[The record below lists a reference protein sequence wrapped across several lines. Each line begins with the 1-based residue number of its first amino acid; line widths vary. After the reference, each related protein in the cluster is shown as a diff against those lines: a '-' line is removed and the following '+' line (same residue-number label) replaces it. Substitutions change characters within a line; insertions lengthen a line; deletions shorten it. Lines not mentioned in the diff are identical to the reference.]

1 MQERAKRGII
11 VIIIENQ
18 LMNVEFFVYSKHSL
32 KGNGDSMH
40 VKELSVARGIEKA
53 ELVLKNANIINVF
66 TEEIEQGDVAI
77 CNGRI
82 VGIGQYEGEKELD
95 CTGQYVA
102 PGFIDGHIHLES
114 SMLKPVE
121 FVKSV
126 LPHGTT
132 AVITDPHEIANVSG
146 MEGIEYM
153 LEASEGLPLD
163 IYFVLPSCV
172 PATAYDENGSMLLA
186 KDIEHLY
193 KNAKVV
199 GLAEVMDFYE
209 TIRGASDIL
218 KKIEDAKAAGKVV
231 DGHAPGIHDKD
242 ICAYVAAGVQSD
254 HECISFEEAK
264 EKLRMGQWIMIR
276 EGTAARNLDALMGMF
291 TPPYH
296 QRAMLVTDDKH
307 PYDILR
313 LGHIDDIVRQAIRKG
328 ADPCIAI
335 KMGSF
340 NAAAYFGLKDY
351 GAVAPGYHA
360 DLIILSDLKE
370 VRVQKVIKGGKLIL
384 DEQGTAPIREPEIRK
399 ELLDKVYHSFH
410 CNEIVPEDFLVHYEA
425 EEDEPEQ
432 FRVIKMIEGEITTEE
447 VFAPL
452 HNGKAEVNL
461 EEDIIKLAVIER
473 HHNTNHVGLGFVTG
487 YGLRQGAIASSVS
500 HDSHNI
506 IAIGSND
513 EDIAT
518 AANCIR
524 DMQGGWAIA
533 LNGKVI
539 GSLPLSIA
547 GLMSNLDASSLAHN
561 IEEMQALARSM
572 GVKDGIDP
580 FMNMAFVSLPV
591 IPKLRLT
598 TTGLFDVTK
607 QKMVSLVVGR
617 E

>member
-1 MQERAKRGII
+1 
-11 VIIIENQ
+11 
-18 LMNVEFFVYSKHSL
+18 
-32 KGNGDSMH
+32 MH
-40 VKELSVARGIEKA
+40 VKELAVARGVEKA

-66 TEEIEQGDVAI
+66 TEMIEQGDIAI
-77 CNGRI
+77 CNGRV
-82 VGIGQYEGEKELD
+82 VGIGQYEGEEELD
-95 CTGQYVA
+95 CSGKYVA

-114 SMLKPVE
+114 SMLRPVE
-121 FVKSV
+121 FVKAV

-153 LEASEGLPLD
+153 MEASEGLPLD
-163 IYFVLPSCV
+163 VYFVLPSCV
-172 PATAYDENGSMLLA
+172 PATAFDENGAMLLA
-186 KDIEHLY
+186 KDIEPLY
-193 KNAKVV
+193 KNRKVV

-218 KKIEDAKAAGKVV
+218 KKIEDAKTANKVV
-231 DGHAPGIHDKD
+231 DGHAPGVTGKD
-242 ICAYVAAGVQSD
+242 ACAYVAAGVQSD

-264 EKLRMGQWIMIR
+264 DKFRLGQWIMIR

-335 KMGSF
+335 KMGSL
-340 NAAAYFGLKDY
+340 NAATYFGLRDY

-360 DLIILSDLKE
+360 DLIILSDLKQVTVE
-370 VRVQKVIKGGKLIL
+370 TVLKNGKVIL
-384 DEQGTAPIREPEIRK
+384 DKNNVVEIKEPEIRK
-399 ELLDKVYHSFH
+399 DLLDKVYHSFH
-410 CNEIVPEDFLVHYEA
+410 CEEIEPEDFRILYSQ
-425 EEDEPEQ
+425 EDEGQEQ
-432 FRVIKMIEGEITTEE
+432 FRVIKMIQGEITTEE
-447 VFAPL
+447 IFAPL
-452 HNGKAEVNL
+452 IEGEAGVNL

-473 HHNTNHVGLGFVTG
+473 HHNTNHVGIGFVNG
-487 YGLRQGAIASSVS
+487 YGLQRGAIASSVS

-506 IAIGSND
+506 IAIGTND
-513 EDIAT
+513 KDIAI

-533 LNGKVI
+533 LDGKVI
-539 GSLPLSIA
+539 GNLPLSIG
-547 GLMSNLDASSLAHN
+547 GLISNLDAATLAKEIH
-561 IEEMQALARSM
+561 EMQALATEM

-580 FMNMAFVSLPV
+580 FMSMAFVSLPV

-598 TTGLFDVTK
+598 TTGLFDVTI
-607 QKMVSLVVGR
+607 QKIVPLVVR
-617 E
+617 KE

>member
-1 MQERAKRGII
+1 
-11 VIIIENQ
+11 
-18 LMNVEFFVYSKHSL
+18 
-32 KGNGDSMH
+32 MH
-40 VKELSVARGIEKA
+40 VKELAVARGTQKA
-53 ELVLKNANIINVF
+53 ELVLNNASIINVF
-66 TEEIEQGDVAI
+66 TESIEQGDIAI
-77 CNGRI
+77 CEGRI
-82 VGIGQYEGEKELD
+82 VGIGQYEGEEELD
-95 CTGQYVA
+95 CTGKYVA

-121 FVKSV
+121 FVRSV
-126 LPHGTT
+126 IPHGTT

-146 MEGIEYM
+146 LEGIEYM

-172 PATAYDENGSMLLA
+172 PATAFDESGSILLA
-186 KDIEHLY
+186 KDIEGFY
-193 KNAKVV
+193 KNKKVV

-218 KKIEDAKAAGKVV
+218 KKIEDAKSANKVV
-231 DGHAPGIHDKD
+231 DGHAPGVTGKD
-242 ICAYVAAGVQSD
+242 ACAYVAAGVQSD
-254 HECISFEEAK
+254 HECISLEEAK
-264 EKLRMGQWIMIR
+264 AKFRLGQWIMIR

-307 PYDILR
+307 PYDIIR
-313 LGHIDDIVRQAIRKG
+313 LGHIDDIVRKAISKG

-335 KMGSF
+335 KMGTF
-340 NAAAYFGLKDY
+340 NAATYFGLKDY

-360 DLIILSDLKE
+360 DLIILSDLEK
-370 VRVQKVIKGGKLIL
+370 VTVQKVLKDGKLIL
-384 DEQGTAPIREPEIRK
+384 EDNKVIDFKEPEIRK
-399 ELLDKVYHSFH
+399 ELLDKVYHSFN
-410 CNEIVPEDFLVHYEA
+410 CNEIVPENFAVEYSS
-425 EEDEPEQ
+425 EEEEYEQ

-452 HNGKAEVNL
+452 INGEAKVNL

-487 YGLRQGAIASSVS
+487 YGLKKGAIASSVS

-506 IAIGSND
+506 IVIGTND
-513 EDIAT
+513 EDIAI

-539 GSLPLSIA
+539 GNLPLSIA
-547 GLMSNLDASSLAHN
+547 GLMSNLDAATLAEN
-561 IEEMQALARSM
+561 IHEIQALAREM
-572 GVKDGIDP
+572 GVKEGIDP
-580 FMNMAFVSLPV
+580 FMSMAFVSLPV
-591 IPKLRLT
+591 IPKLRVT
-598 TTGLFDVTK
+598 TTGLFDVSL
-607 QKMVSLVVGR
+607 QKRVPLLVR
-617 E
+617 KE

>member
-1 MQERAKRGII
+1 
-11 VIIIENQ
+11 
-18 LMNVEFFVYSKHSL
+18 
-32 KGNGDSMH
+32 MH
-40 VKELSVARGIEKA
+40 VKELAVARGTEKA
-53 ELVLKNANIINVF
+53 DLVLKNASIINVF
-66 TEEIEQGDVAI
+66 TEMIEQGDVAI
-77 CNGRI
+77 CEGRI

-95 CTGQYVA
+95 CTGKYVA

-121 FVKSV
+121 FVRSV
-126 LPHGTT
+126 IPHGTT

-146 MEGIEYM
+146 LEGIEYM
-153 LEASEGLPLD
+153 MEASEGLPLD

-172 PATAYDENGSMLLA
+172 PATAFDENGSILLA
-186 KDIEHLY
+186 KDIEGFY
-193 KNAKVV
+193 KNKKVV

-218 KKIEDAKAAGKVV
+218 KKIEDARTANKVV
-231 DGHAPGIHDKD
+231 DGHAPGLTGKD
-242 ICAYVAAGVQSD
+242 ACAYVAAGVQSD

-264 EKLRMGQWIMIR
+264 AKFKLGQWIMIR
-276 EGTAARNLDALMGMF
+276 EGTAARNLEALMGMF

-307 PYDILR
+307 PYDIIR
-313 LGHIDDIVRQAIRKG
+313 LGHIDDIIRKAISKG

-340 NAAAYFGLKDY
+340 NAATYFGLRDY

-360 DLIILSDLKE
+360 DLIVLSDLE
-370 VRVQKVIKGGKLIL
+370 KVTVETVLKNGELIFNDDKIVEL
-384 DEQGTAPIREPEIRK
+384 KEPEIRK

-410 CNEIVPEDFLVHYEA
+410 CDEIGPEYFTIGTKSEG
-425 EEDEPEQ
+425 EDNEQ

-452 HNGKAEVNL
+452 VDGEAKVDL
-461 EEDIIKLAVIER
+461 EKDIIKLAVIER

-487 YGLRQGAIASSVS
+487 YGLKRGAIASSVS

-506 IAIGSND
+506 IVIGTND
-513 EDIAT
+513 EDIAI

-533 LNGKVI
+533 LEGKVI
-539 GSLPLSIA
+539 GNLPLSIG
-547 GLMSNLDASSLAHN
+547 GLMSNLDAATLAEKIH
-561 IEEMQALARSM
+561 EMQAIAREM

-580 FMNMAFVSLPV
+580 FMTMAFVSLPV
-591 IPKLRLT
+591 IPKLRVT
-598 TTGLFDVTK
+598 TTGLFDVTL
-607 QKMVSLVVGR
+607 QKRVPLVVGK

>member
-1 MQERAKRGII
+1 
-11 VIIIENQ
+11 
-18 LMNVEFFVYSKHSL
+18 
-32 KGNGDSMH
+32 MH
-40 VKELSVARGIEKA
+40 VKELAVARGLEKA
-53 ELVLKNANIINVF
+53 DLVLKNANIINVF

-77 CNGRI
+77 CSGRI
-82 VGIGQYEGEKELD
+82 VGIGDYEGEQELD
-95 CTGQYVA
+95 CAGQYVA

-172 PATAYDENGSMLLA
+172 PATAYDENGGVLLA
-186 KDIEHLY
+186 RDIEHLY
-193 KNAKVV
+193 QNKKVV

-218 KKIEDAKAAGKVV
+218 KKIEDARAAGKIV
-231 DGHAPGIHDKD
+231 DGHAPGIHGKD

-254 HECISFEEAK
+254 HECISFEEAR
-264 EKLRMGQWIMIR
+264 EKFLRGQWIMIR

-313 LGHIDDIVRQAIRKG
+313 LGHIDDIVRQAISKG

-340 NAAAYFGLKDY
+340 NAASYFGLKDY

-360 DLIILSDLKE
+360 DLIVLSDLKE
-370 VRVQKVIKGGKLIL
+370 VRVRKVIKNGRVIL
-384 DEQGTAPIREPEIRK
+384 DEQGAVPIREPEIRK

-410 CNEIVPEDFLVHYEA
+410 CDEIVPEDFQVPYA
-425 EEDEPEQ
+425 EEEDAGQ
-432 FRVIKMIEGEITTEE
+432 FRIIKMIEGEITTEE

-452 HNGKAEVNL
+452 QNGRAEVNL

-487 YGLRQGAIASSVS
+487 YGLRRGAIASSVS

-506 IAIGSND
+506 IVIGTND

-524 DMQGGWAIA
+524 DMQGGWAIVA
-533 LNGKVI
+533 DGKVM

-547 GLMSNLDASSLAHN
+547 GLMSNLDAVTLARD
-561 IEEMQALARSM
+561 IENMQALARSM
-572 GVKDGIDP
+572 GVRDGIDP

-607 QKMVSLVVGR
+607 QKMVPLAACR

>member
-1 MQERAKRGII
+1 
-11 VIIIENQ
+11 
-18 LMNVEFFVYSKHSL
+18 
-32 KGNGDSMH
+32 MH
-40 VKELSVARGIEKA
+40 VKELAVARGNQKA
-53 ELVLKNANIINVF
+53 ELVLKNASIINVF
-66 TEEIEQGDVAI
+66 TESIEQGDVAI
-77 CNGRI
+77 CEGRI
-82 VGIGQYEGEKELD
+82 VGIGQYEGEEELD
-95 CTGQYVA
+95 CTGKYVA

-126 LPHGTT
+126 IPHGTT

-146 MEGIEYM
+146 LDGIDYM

-172 PATAYDENGSMLLA
+172 PATAYDENGSVLLA
-186 KDIEHLY
+186 KDIEGYY
-193 KNAKVV
+193 KNKKVV

-218 KKIEDAKAAGKVV
+218 KKIEDAKAANKVV
-231 DGHAPGIHDKD
+231 DGHAPGVTGKD
-242 ICAYVAAGVQSD
+242 ACAYVTAGVQSD

-264 EKLRMGQWIMIR
+264 AKFRLGQWIMIR

-307 PYDILR
+307 PYDIIR
-313 LGHIDDIVRQAIRKG
+313 LGHIDDIVRQAISKG
-328 ADPCIAI
+328 ADPCIAF

-340 NAAAYFGLKDY
+340 NAATYFGLKDY

-360 DLIILSDLKE
+360 DLIILSDLHK
-370 VRVQKVIKGGKLIL
+370 VTIQKVLKNGKLIL
-384 DEQGTAPIREPEIRK
+384 NDDKVIECKEPEIRK
-399 ELLDKVYHSFH
+399 ELLDKVYHSFN
-410 CNEIVPEDFLVHYEA
+410 CNEIVPENFKVIYTP
-425 EEDEPEQ
+425 EDEDCEQ

-452 HNGKAEVNL
+452 VDGEAKVNL
-461 EEDIIKLAVIER
+461 DKDIIKLAVIER

-487 YGLRQGAIASSVS
+487 YGLKQGAIASSVS

-506 IAIGSND
+506 IAIGTND
-513 EDIAT
+513 EDIAI

-539 GSLPLSIA
+539 GNLPLSIA
-547 GLMSNLDASSLAHN
+547 GLISNLDAATLAGN
-561 IEEMQALARSM
+561 IHEIQALARAM
-572 GVKDGIDP
+572 GVKEGIDP
-580 FMNMAFVSLPV
+580 FMSMAFVSLPV
-591 IPKLRLT
+591 IPKLRVT
-598 TTGLFDVTK
+598 TTGLFDVSL
-607 QKMVSLVVGR
+607 QKMVPLLIRKEVNYQESIDK
-617 E
+617 

>member
-1 MQERAKRGII
+1 MA
-11 VIIIENQ
+11 
-18 LMNVEFFVYSKHSL
+18 
-32 KGNGDSMH
+32 
-40 VKELSVARGIEKA
+40 VARGLEKA
-53 ELVLKNANIINVF
+53 DLVLKNANIINVF

-77 CNGRI
+77 CSGRI
-82 VGIGQYEGEKELD
+82 VGIGDYEGEQELD
-95 CTGQYVA
+95 CAGQYVA

-172 PATAYDENGSMLLA
+172 PATAYDENGGVLLA
-186 KDIEHLY
+186 RDIEHLY
-193 KNAKVV
+193 QNKKVV

-218 KKIEDAKAAGKVV
+218 KKIEDARAAGKIV
-231 DGHAPGIHDKD
+231 DGHAPGIHGKD

-254 HECISFEEAK
+254 HECISFEEAR
-264 EKLRMGQWIMIR
+264 EKFLRGQWIMIR

-313 LGHIDDIVRQAIRKG
+313 LGHIDDIVRQAISKG

-340 NAAAYFGLKDY
+340 NAASYFGLKDY

-360 DLIILSDLKE
+360 DLIVLSDLKE
-370 VRVQKVIKGGKLIL
+370 VRVRKVIKNGRVIL
-384 DEQGTAPIREPEIRK
+384 DEQGAVPIREPEIRK

-410 CNEIVPEDFLVHYEA
+410 CDEIVPEDFQVPYA
-425 EEDEPEQ
+425 EEEDAGQ
-432 FRVIKMIEGEITTEE
+432 FRIIKMIEGEITTEE

-452 HNGKAEVNL
+452 QNGRAEVNL

-487 YGLRQGAIASSVS
+487 YGLRRGAIASSVS

-506 IAIGSND
+506 IVIGTND

-524 DMQGGWAIA
+524 DMQGGWAIVA
-533 LNGKVI
+533 DGKVM

-547 GLMSNLDASSLAHN
+547 GLMSNLDAVTLARD
-561 IEEMQALARSM
+561 IENMQALARSM
-572 GVKDGIDP
+572 GVRDGIDP

-607 QKMVSLVVGR
+607 QKMVPLAACR